1 MRGGG
6 RRSARTGAGAL
17 LVGGAMQITN
27 SENVENLKHERV
39 AYFENRIGVTR
50 LKNLWLGE
58 TING

>member
-1 MRGGG
+1 
-6 RRSARTGAGAL
+6 
-17 LVGGAMQITN
+17 MQITN